1 MMARV
6 SVVHRIRSLRIA
18 ALLMMVMVV
27 MMLWLVAVV
36 VVVVFVSHV
45 YIAPTYARKFFYY
58 EY

>member
-6 SVVHRIRSLRIA
+6 SVVHRIKSLRIA

-45 YIAPTYARKFFYY
+45 YIAPTYARKFFY
-58 EY
+58 